1 LLITGIK
8 SGETGWRRA
17 LLKRV
22 ASAGLPDWAESADL
36 VTSAPPSPLHKWL
49 RGFDLAEEA
58 ARAISGILNRPY
70 MRTLSKAWF
79 SGRQA
84 KRPENRRRKMPQKY
98 FCLSKGAK
106 VAGKIILLIDDVWT
120 TGTTLMRCAQ
130 MLKKAGAVEVRVLS
144 LFRAI

>member
-1 LLITGIK
+1 LIITGIK

-22 ASAGLPDWAESADL
+22 ALADLPDWAGSVDL
-36 VTSAPPSPLHKWL
+36 VTSAPPSPLHKLL

-58 ARAISGILNRPY
+58 ARAISAILSRPY
-70 MRTLSKAWF
+70 LRTLSKTWF

-84 KRPENRRRKMPQKY
+84 RRPENRRRKMPQKN
-98 FCLSKGAK
+98 FCLSKGTK
-106 VAGKIILLIDDVWT
+106 VAGKTILLLDDVWT
-120 TGTTLMRCAQ
+120 TGTTLLRCAQ
-130 MLKKAGAVEVRVLS
+130 ALKKAGAVEVRVLS